1 VIVERSGARWGV
13 EPVTEAAEVEAIAA
27 AIAEAPLATFD
38 LEFLAQDRLVPTLC
52 LLQVSWLGRDTRLDV
67 PASVIVATPP
77 EVALIDPLAVDVRPV
92 IETLASHACVI
103 AHAPRQDLGL
113 LATRFGIAMPAIID
127 TQVMAAF
134 AGIGDQVGLATLANE
149 LLDLGLG
156 KDLQWTDWGRRPLS
170 DAQLAYADADV
181 RHLPAIFA
189 LLRARLGERL
199 AWARAESAQVAAD
212 ALAASSVTPE
222 TAWQQLGGL
231 RNLDPIAL
239 ATAIE
244 LATWRHRTAIE
255 LDRPLGQ
262 VLNEKVL
269 IDIARTRPTSP
280 SAVRSVKGISPI
292 AKQRAEDLIAVVT
305 TAKAEAAPVLAS
317 MRAASQRAQRWSEML
332 VAIVQLI
339 ADQVRVAPRLLAT
352 RADAEEFARVFD
364 ERGLDAAS
372 ALPALATWRRD
383 VIGRV
388 WVDWLSGR
396 IAMIGD
402 PNAPSGIQ
410 LLPR

>member
-1 VIVERSGARWGV
+1 MP
-13 EPVTEAAEVEAIAA
+13 EPVTEATKVEAIAA
-27 AIAEAPLATFD
+27 AITEAPLATFD

-52 LLQVSWLGRDTRLDV
+52 LVQVSWLDKTTRLDV
-67 PASVIVATPP
+67 PAAAIVATPP
-77 EVALIDPLAVDVRPV
+77 DVALIDPLAVDVRPV
-92 IETLASHACVI
+92 IEALAAHPCVI

-113 LATRFGIAMPAIID
+113 LATRFGIAMPTIID

-170 DAQLAYADADV
+170 EAQLAYADADV

-199 AWARAESAQVAAD
+199 AWARAESSQVAAD
-212 ALAASSVTPE
+212 AVAASAVTPE

-231 RNLDPIAL
+231 RNLDAPAL
-239 ATAIE
+239 AAAIE
-244 LATWRHRTAIE
+244 LAAWRLRTAIE

-269 IDIARTRPTSP
+269 IDLARQRP
-280 SAVRSVKGISPI
+280 SAPAALRSIKGISPI
-292 AKQRAEDLIAVVT
+292 AKQRADELIAVIA

-317 MRAASQRAQRWSEML
+317 MRSASQRAQRWSEML

-339 ADQVRVAPRLLAT
+339 AEQARVAPRLLAT
-352 RADAEEFARVFD
+352 RSDAEEFARVYD
-364 ERGLDAAS
+364 ERGIEAAS

-388 WVDWLSGR
+388 WVDWLEGR